1 MARYSEIYPR
11 TPDDPKYKEGLLHTD
26 DEVEILIGMIKQCM
40 LTTPGEVLGDPFF
53 GIDLEGLLFDFNVD
67 QTTLERAI
75 RLHLITYVPLASSKF
90 NVDFTV
96 GFFKGETRDACVI
109 DFAIKG
115 NPILGIKII

>member
-1 MARYSEIYPR
+1 MARFSEIYPR
-11 TPDDPKYKEGLLHTD
+11 TPDDPRYKEGLLHTD

-40 LTTPGEVLGDPFF
+40 LTAPGEVLGDPYF
-53 GIDLEGLLFDFNVD
+53 GIDLEGLLFNFNVD
-67 QTTLERAI
+67 QVTLERAI

-90 NVDFTV
+90 NVNFTV
-96 GFFKGETRDACVI
+96 GFFKGETRDSCVI

>member
-11 TPDDPKYKEGLLHTD
+11 SPDDPNYKVGLLHTD

-40 LTTPGEVLGDPFF
+40 MTAPGEVLGDPYF
-53 GIDLEGLLFDFNVD
+53 GIDLESLLFDFEID
-67 QTTLERAI
+67 QKTLERAI
-75 RLHLITYVPLASSKF
+75 RLHLLTYVPLAGTKYE
-90 NVDFTV
+90 VDFTI
-96 GFFKGETRDACVI
+96 GFFKGETRDTCVI

>member
-11 TPDDPKYKEGLLHTD
+11 NPGDPNYKSGQLHTD

-40 LTTPGEVLGDPFF
+40 MTSPGEVLGDPYF
-53 GIDLEGLLFDFNVD
+53 GIDLESLLFEFGVD
-67 QTTLERAI
+67 QGTLERAI
-75 RLHLITYVPLASSKF
+75 RIHLLTYVPLAGTKF
-90 NVDFTV
+90 DVDFTV
-96 GFFKGETRDACVI
+96 GFFKGDTRDSCVI

>member
-1 MARYSEIYPR
+1 MARFSEIYPR
-11 TPDDPKYKEGLLHTD
+11 TPDDPRYKEGLLHTD

-40 LTTPGEVLGDPFF
+40 LTTPGEVLGDPYF
-53 GIDLEGLLFDFNVD
+53 GIDLEGLLFNFNVD
-67 QTTLERAI
+67 QVTLERAI

-90 NVDFTV
+90 NVNFTV
-96 GFFKGETRDACVI
+96 GFFKGETRDSCVI